1 MKVSIIIPNW
11 CGLKLLEKNLPTVLA
26 TGPDEVIVI
35 DDASPDDSIK
45 FLEENYPEVK
55 LVRHERNLGFATAC
69 NSGVKVA
76 QGEIVV
82 LFNLDVVPEKDALA
96 KILPDFEDENV
107 FAISFNETSDPKYS
121 WTKGRFEK
129 GFIVHENQKKDN
141 RLHRSF
147 WVSGGSGAF
156 RKKMWEKLGGFDE
169 LFNPFYWEDI
179 DLCYRA
185 QKRGWKILWE
195 PGAKVLHKHEAV
207 IGKHFPKEYVD
218 FIWERNQL
226 IFIWKNLT
234 NHFLFLKHFG
244 GLVYRLRHPG
254 YLKIILAAVSRLP
267 WIIPRRIKE
276 KREAVVSDKVILSLN
291 D

>member
-1 MKVSIIIPNW
+1 MKTSIVIPNW
-11 CGLKLLEKNLPTVLA
+11 KGRKLLEKNLPAVLA
-26 TGPDEVIVI
+26 TNPEEVIIV
-35 DDASPDDSIK
+35 DDASPDDSNA
-45 FLEENYPEVK
+45 FLEKNYPQVK
-55 LVRHERNLGFATAC
+55 LIKHQKNRGFAAGC
-69 NSGVKVA
+69 NSGVKA
-76 QGEIVV
+76 AKGEIVV
-82 LFNLDVVPEKDALA
+82 LLNLDVVPEKEALE
-96 KILPDFEDENV
+96 KILPNFNDERV
-107 FAISFNETSDPKYS
+107 FAVSFNETSSPNFS
-121 WTKGRFEK
+121 WTKGKFER
-129 GFIVHENQKKDN
+129 GFIVHENQNKDN
-141 RLHRSF
+141 CLHRSF
-147 WVSGGSGAF
+147 WVNGGSGAF

-195 PGAKVLHKHEAV
+195 PRAKVLHKHEGV
-207 IGKHFPKEYVD
+207 IGKNFPKEYVD

-254 YLKIILAAVSRLP
+254 YLKIILAAVSRLL
-267 WIIPRRIKE
+267 WIIPKRIKE
-276 KREAVVSDKVILSLN
+276 KRETVVSDEVILSLN